1 MGYAYALI
9 YGAAT
14 IAGVSLLSAVV
25 RAYLARV
32 AADGGTSVDD
42 AHAEE
47 VYTDTVTYNPLL
59 IESCESGKATVLY
72 TLFAFQDINTLQT
85 RVTADSGTNADVG
98 QNAKVAQHLWRND
111 LHASASIVV
120 TCASIKAGKL
130 YGYQPTV

>member
-1 MGYAYALI
+1 MANF
-9 YGAAT
+9 
-14 IAGVSLLSAVV
+14 LLL
-25 RAYLARV
+25 LARRIAAILKAYFARV
-32 AADGGTSVDD
+32 SADGGTVVDRG
-42 AHAEE
+42 HTE
-47 VYTDTVTYNPLL
+47 VVYNDVQALNPLL
-59 IESCESGKATVLY
+59 IQTCDGGSADDLY
-72 TLFAFQDINTLQT
+72 SLFAFGDINTLQA

>member
-1 MGYAYALI
+1 MANFLLLLASR
-9 YGAAT
+9 
-14 IAGVSLLSAVV
+14 IAGIVK
-25 RAYLARV
+25 AYFARV
-32 AADGGTSVDD
+32 SADGGTVVDRG
-42 AHAEE
+42 HTE
-47 VYTDTVTYNPLL
+47 VVYNDVQALNPLL
-59 IESCESGKATVLY
+59 IQTCDGGSADDLY
-72 TLFAFQDINTLQT
+72 SLFAFGDINTLQA

>member
-1 MGYAYALI
+1 MANFLLLLASR
-9 YGAAT
+9 
-14 IAGVSLLSAVV
+14 IAGIVKAYFSRVS
-25 RAYLARV
+25 
-32 AADGGTSVDD
+32 ADGGTVVDRG
-42 AHAEE
+42 HTE
-47 VYTDTVTYNPLL
+47 VVYNDVQALNPLL
-59 IESCESGKATVLY
+59 IQTCDAGSADDLY
-72 TLFAFQDINTLQT
+72 SLFAFGDINTLQA

>member
-1 MGYAYALI
+1 MANF
-9 YGAAT
+9 
-14 IAGVSLLSAVV
+14 LLL
-25 RAYLARV
+25 LARRIASILKAYFARV
-32 AADGGTSVDD
+32 TADGGTVVDRG
-42 AHAEE
+42 HTE
-47 VYTDTVTYNPLL
+47 VVYNDVQALNPLL
-59 IESCESGKATVLY
+59 IQTCDGGSADDLY
-72 TLFAFQDINTLQT
+72 SLFAFGDINTLQA

>member
-1 MGYAYALI
+1 MANFLLLLASR
-9 YGAAT
+9 
-14 IAGVSLLSAVV
+14 IAGIVKAYFSRVS
-25 RAYLARV
+25 
-32 AADGGTSVDD
+32 ADGGLVVDRG
-42 AHAEE
+42 HTE
-47 VYTDTVTYNPLL
+47 VVYNDVQALNPLL
-59 IESCESGKATVLY
+59 IQTCDGGSADDLY
-72 TLFAFQDINTLQT
+72 SLFAFGDINTLQA

>member
-1 MGYAYALI
+1 MAKFLLLLASR
-9 YGAAT
+9 
-14 IAGVSLLSAVV
+14 IAGIVKAYFSRVS
-25 RAYLARV
+25 
-32 AADGGTSVDD
+32 ADGGTVVDRGHTED
-42 AHAEE
+42 
-47 VYTDTVTYNPLL
+47 VYNDVQALNPLL
-59 IESCESGKATVLY
+59 IQTCDGGSADDLY
-72 TLFAFQDINTLQT
+72 SLFAFGDINTLQA

>member
-1 MGYAYALI
+1 MANFLLLLASR
-9 YGAAT
+9 
-14 IAGVSLLSAVV
+14 IAGIVKAYFSRVS
-25 RAYLARV
+25 
-32 AADGGTSVDD
+32 ADGGTVVDRG
-42 AHAEE
+42 HTE
-47 VYTDTVTYNPLL
+47 VVYNDVQALNPLL
-59 IESCESGKATVLY
+59 IQTCDGGSADDLY
-72 TLFAFQDINTLQT
+72 SLFAFGDINTLQA

>member
-1 MGYAYALI
+1 MAKFLLLLASR
-9 YGAAT
+9 
-14 IAGVSLLSAVV
+14 IAGIVK
-25 RAYLARV
+25 AYFARV
-32 AADGGTSVDD
+32 SADGGTVVDRG
-42 AHAEE
+42 HTE
-47 VYTDTVTYNPLL
+47 VVYNDVQALNPLL
-59 IESCESGKATVLY
+59 LQTCDGGSADDLY
-72 TLFAFQDINTLQT
+72 SLFAFGDINTLQA

>member
-1 MGYAYALI
+1 MSIFPKFFFALFVNALPAWLRS
-9 YGAAT
+9 Y
-14 IAGVSLLSAVV
+14 IASVEG
-25 RAYLARV
+25 
-32 AADGGTSVDD
+32 DGGTIVDTG
-42 AHAEE
+42 HTKE
-47 VYTDTVTYNPLL
+47 VYADVIDYNPLL
-59 IESCESGKATVLY
+59 IQTCDGGSADDLY
-72 TLFAFQDINTLQT
+72 SLFAFGDINTLQA

>member
-1 MGYAYALI
+1 MAN
-9 YGAAT
+9 
-14 IAGVSLLSAVV
+14 LLLL
-25 RAYLARV
+25 LARRIAAILKAYFARV
-32 AADGGTSVDD
+32 SADGGTVVDRG
-42 AHAEE
+42 HTE
-47 VYTDTVTYNPLL
+47 VVYNDVQALNPLL
-59 IESCESGKATVLY
+59 IQTCDGGSADDLY
-72 TLFAFQDINTLQT
+72 SLFAFGDINTLQA

>member
-1 MGYAYALI
+1 MAN
-9 YGAAT
+9 
-14 IAGVSLLSAVV
+14 LLLL
-25 RAYLARV
+25 LARRIAAILKAYFARV
-32 AADGGTSVDD
+32 SADGGTVVDRG
-42 AHAEE
+42 HTE
-47 VYTDTVTYNPLL
+47 VVYNDVQALNPLL
-59 IESCESGKATVLY
+59 IQSCDSGSADDLY
-72 TLFAFQDINTLQT
+72 SLFAFGDINTLQA